1 MTDEKQQQIET
12 GAAEAQ
18 YDFSNVDQLT
28 TMYGENV
35 GTSGYK
41 MRKATMPSPVKN
53 SLAMI
58 GWINRVADKATK
70 SEIVIL
76 IDEGVKHLE
85 SNVADF
91 NSFKHLVGYADAE
104 WAINIGKFLNK
115 LKPLVKK
122 AGHFWEVWSEQNL
135 PFIGERNRAKFM
147 KLARREDCHRFSIFG
162 VDRLDV
168 LCSATEKS
176 KDKDRIGSFL
186 ERHGIKFDPTAEFN
200 LDEFKNDVDTALN
213 RERLVKNEIA
223 ADDTLVRD
231 LTLAKLNFDKSLIQ
245 KLKYVKDSGGDVNV
259 CLKTL
264 SLNRGHDPAE
274 AAEEK
279 KLKDFN
285 SLSSRLIRTIDALI
299 KSDDD
304 EDIERV
310 DPKTLKKLQKKLD
323 RLMKLTPADTGEVE
337 VEEAEEDEE
346 D

>member
-1 MTDEKQQQIET
+1 MTDEIRESQNGT
-12 GAAEAQ
+12 DAAEGEF
-18 YDFSNVDQLT
+18 DFSNADQLT
-28 TMYGENV
+28 TMYGENF

-41 MRKATMPSPVKN
+41 VMKAKMPSPVKN
-53 SLAMI
+53 SLEMI
-58 GWINRVADKATK
+58 GWINRVADNATK
-70 SEIVIL
+70 PEIASL
-76 IDEGVKHLE
+76 IDEGVKHLQ

-186 ERHGIKFDPTAEFN
+186 ERHGIKFDPTVEYN
-200 LDEFKNDVDTALN
+200 LDEFKVEVDTALN
-213 RERLVKNEIA
+213 RERLIKNEIA

-245 KLKYVKDSGGDVNV
+245 RLKYVKDSGGDVNV

-310 DPKTLKKLQKKLD
+310 DPETLKKLHKKLE

-337 VEEAEEDEE
+337 EAEEDEG